1 MQYDPIKQYL
11 GKIFNNSVILRK
23 LFYKMLDILL
33 LRSWHIRREIK
44 GWATTAG
51 NNTRILDA
59 GAGFGQ
65 YVYFLSVLNRNWS
78 VLGIDVKAG
87 QVEECNRFFEKTG
100 RKEKVMFRVADLVTF
115 AEPGAFGLILSVDVM
130 EHIAED
136 ERVFANFY
144 RSLKPGGMLLVSTP
158 SDQGGSDV
166 HHEDDHSFIDEHVRD
181 GYSINDINEKLR
193 KAGFSSVTSRYSY
206 CVPGKISWKLSI
218 KYPIIILNKS
228 KLFIVILPFYYL
240 LTYWFCLILNWLDL
254 IVEHRTGTGLI
265 VKAIK

>member
-1 MQYDPIKQYL
+1 
-11 GKIFNNSVILRK
+11 
-23 LFYKMLDILL
+23 
-33 LRSWHIRREIK
+33 
-44 GWATTAG
+44 
-51 NNTRILDA
+51 
-59 GAGFGQ
+59 
-65 YVYFLSVLNRNWS
+65 
-78 VLGIDVKAG
+78 
-87 QVEECNRFFEKTG
+87 
-100 RKEKVMFRVADLVTF
+100 
-115 AEPGAFGLILSVDVM
+115 M

-136 ERVFANFY
+136 EHVFANFY
-144 RSLKPGGMLLVSTP
+144 SSLKPGGMLLVSTP

-206 CVPGKISWKLSI
+206 GVPGKISWKLSI